1 MLDFAVDEASF
12 GKPSGGADLR
22 LGLATAPTLYA
33 WEEFEEMGPLIERR
47 FEREG
52 DVELVRLF
60 FLAPLDNRLSLPVL
74 PAHRIIRLANI
85 ERQARSIVAQSKA
98 VKRTRELAEAY
109 AAKAREV
116 LELLPDSDAKEALAV
131 MTEKVVKRKH

>member
-47 FEREG
+47 FEGEG
-52 DVELVRLF
+52 DVELVG
-60 FLAPLDNRLSLPVL
+60 PLLYLLVFPPSFSTWLIQR
-74 PAHRIIRLANI
+74 
-85 ERQARSIVAQSKA
+85 ARS
-98 VKRTRELAEAY
+98 
-109 AAKAREV
+109 
-116 LELLPDSDAKEALAV
+116 
-131 MTEKVVKRKH
+131 VVS

>member
-33 WEEFEEMGPLIERR
+33 WEEFKEMGPLIERR

-52 DVELVRLF
+52 DVELVRL
-60 FLAPLDNRLSLPVL
+60 
-74 PAHRIIRLANI
+74 
-85 ERQARSIVAQSKA
+85 
-98 VKRTRELAEAY
+98 
-109 AAKAREV
+109 
-116 LELLPDSDAKEALAV
+116 LLPGPI
-131 MTEKVVKRKH
+131 H

>member
-33 WEEFEEMGPLIERR
+33 WEEFNEMGPLIERR
-47 FEREG
+47 FESEG

-60 FLAPLDNRLSLPVL
+60 SRMPFIN
-74 PAHRIIRLANI
+74 PAFATH
-85 ERQARSIVAQSKA
+85 
-98 VKRTRELAEAY
+98 
-109 AAKAREV
+109 
-116 LELLPDSDAKEALAV
+116 
-131 MTEKVVKRKH
+131 EKCGSVDIG

>member
-33 WEEFEEMGPLIERR
+33 WEDFEEMGPLIERR
-47 FEREG
+47 FEGEG

-60 FLAPLDNRLSLPVL
+60 VLAPLITAPRLSD
-74 PAHRIIRLANI
+74 ARGIRVANI
-85 ERQARSIVAQSKA
+85 GSQARSIVAQSKG
-98 VKRTRELAEAY
+98 VERTRELAEAY

-116 LELLPDSDAKEALAV
+116 LDLLPDSDAKEALAV
-131 MTEKVVKRKH
+131 MTEKVVKRNH

>member
-33 WEEFEEMGPLIERR
+33 WEEFNEMGPLIERR
-47 FEREG
+47 FECEG

-60 FLAPLDNRLSLPVL
+60 SRVPFINPGFRN
-74 PAHRIIRLANI
+74 
-85 ERQARSIVAQSKA
+85 
-98 VKRTRELAEAY
+98 TREM
-109 AAKAREV
+109 RFG
-116 LELLPDSDAKEALAV
+116 
-131 MTEKVVKRKH
+131 

>member
-52 DVELVRLF
+52 DVELVRPFINNLLF
-60 FLAPLDNRLSLPVL
+60 N
-74 PAHRIIRLANI
+74 
-85 ERQARSIVAQSKA
+85 
-98 VKRTRELAEAY
+98 
-109 AAKAREV
+109 
-116 LELLPDSDAKEALAV
+116 
-131 MTEKVVKRKH
+131 

>member
-60 FLAPLDNRLSLPVL
+60 FLVPLGNLSPDFSFC
-74 PAHRIIRLANI
+74 PSGN
-85 ERQARSIVAQSKA
+85 S
-98 VKRTRELAEAY
+98 EACGW
-109 AAKAREV
+109 
-116 LELLPDSDAKEALAV
+116 LILDAGS
-131 MTEKVVKRKH
+131 

>member
-52 DVELVRLF
+52 DVELVRLC
-60 FLAPLDNRLSLPVL
+60 FLLHLLDVPPLGLP
-74 PAHRIIRLANI
+74 
-85 ERQARSIVAQSKA
+85 
-98 VKRTRELAEAY
+98 KRTR
-109 AAKAREV
+109 
-116 LELLPDSDAKEALAV
+116 DAV
-131 MTEKVVKRKH
+131 G